1 MILAL
6 AGGVGG
12 AKLAAGLQEVLGGEL
27 TVAVNTGD
35 DFEHLGFH
43 ISPDLDT
50 VMYTLAGISNTA
62 TGWGLAGETWA
73 FMEMLEKLAGET
85 WFQLGDKDLAVHAE
99 RTRRLAA
106 GESLSSITAA
116 LCARLG
122 VTARVVPMSDDPVRT
137 VVLTDGGELAFQD
150 YFVRLKCEPALKG
163 LRFDGASAARMSQ
176 GFAAALDAAEAIV
189 ICPSNPWL
197 SVKPVLEVPGVE
209 KKLRSHRVPVAAVS
223 PIVGGR
229 AIKGPAAK
237 IMRELGHEASALEVA
252 RHYRGLADVFVLD
265 NADAALAD
273 EVRALGMKPLVTDTI
288 MRDTE
293 VSAALARRVLET
305 VRA

>member
-273 EVRALGMKPLVTDTI
+273 EVRALGMKPLVTDTV

-293 VSAALARRVLET
+293 ISAALARRVLET